1 MIRMYR
7 HTIIVIPRDDESGL
21 SDWVR
26 CDFYAGSG
34 KFHLSSMEP
43 CSFHRERSLP
53 VEGVCKAWLVGWLRG
68 LPAGTK
74 TYEGD

>member
-1 MIRMYR
+1 MIKIYR
-7 HTIIVIPRDDESGL
+7 HTVIVIPRDDESGV

-26 CDFYAGSG
+26 CDFYAG
-34 KFHLSSMEP
+34 KFRLSAMEP

-53 VEGVCKAWLVGWLRG
+53 VEGVSKAWLCGWLNS

>member
-1 MIRMYR
+1 MIRIHR
-7 HTIIVIPRDDESGL
+7 HTVIVIPRDDERGL

-26 CDFYAGSG
+26 CDFYDG
-34 KFHLSSMEP
+34 KFRLSAMEP

-53 VEGVCKAWLVGWLRG
+53 VEGVRKAWLCDWLRR

-74 TYEGD
+74 TYEGN

>member
-1 MIRMYR
+1 MIRIYR
-7 HTIIVIPRDDESGL
+7 HTVFVIPRQGDESGL

-26 CDFYAGSG
+26 CDFYDG
-34 KFHLSSMEP
+34 KFRLSAMEP

-53 VEGVCKAWLVGWLRG
+53 IEGVRKAWLSDRLRS

-74 TYEGD
+74 TYEGN

>member
-1 MIRMYR
+1 MIRIYR
-7 HTIIVIPRDDESGL
+7 HTILVIPRQDGESGP

-26 CDFYAGSG
+26 CDFYDG
-34 KFHLSSMEP
+34 KFRLSAMEP
-43 CSFHRERSLP
+43 CSLYRERSLP
-53 VEGVCKAWLVGWLRG
+53 VEGVRKAWLCGWLRS

>member
-1 MIRMYR
+1 MIRIHR
-7 HTIIVIPRDDESGL
+7 HTILVIPRQDDESGP

-26 CDFYAGSG
+26 CDFYDG
-34 KFHLSSMEP
+34 KFRLSAMEP
-43 CSFHRERSLP
+43 CSFRRERSLP
-53 VEGVCKAWLVGWLRG
+53 VEGVRKAWLCDWLRN

>member
-1 MIRMYR
+1 MIRIHR
-7 HTIIVIPRDDESGL
+7 HTILVIPRQDGESGL

-26 CDFYAGSG
+26 CDYYAG
-34 KFHLSSMEP
+34 KFRLSAMEP
-43 CSFHRERSLP
+43 CSLHRERSLP
-53 VEGVCKAWLVGWLRG
+53 VEGVRKAWLCDWLRS